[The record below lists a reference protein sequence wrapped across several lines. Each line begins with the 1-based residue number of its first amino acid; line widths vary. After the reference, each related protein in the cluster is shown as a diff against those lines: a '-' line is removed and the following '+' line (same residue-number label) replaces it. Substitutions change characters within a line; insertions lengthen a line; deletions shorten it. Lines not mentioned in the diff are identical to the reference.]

1 MTSAFVNL
9 KVFFKGNVFML
20 SSYCN
25 FRFGRKSMLIAGLFC
40 NISIGFACGFAIN
53 FAMFMVLKVMA
64 GLCAPALF
72 PLIVVYATE
81 TVSEKKRTIGS
92 LVVWIA
98 FSVGNLLMT
107 LTSYL
112 TQSWRKVMFYTTMP
126 YIFIVVMLL

>member
-1 MTSAFVNL
+1 MTIVLSNL
-9 KVFFKGNVFML
+9 KVFVKGNIFMF
-20 SSYCN
+20 SSFCN
-25 FRFGRKSMLIAGLFC
+25 FRFGRKPVLIAGLFC
-40 NISIGFACGFAIN
+40 NISIGFACGFSIN
-53 FAMFMVLKVMA
+53 FAMFIVLKVMA

-72 PLIVVYATE
+72 PVIVVYTTE
-81 TVSEKKRTIGS
+81 TVSEKKRTMGS